1 MAFSTPFERLPV
13 EIIISI
19 IGDLESPEA
28 LQSMIRADSHIL
40 RVFIGNRHL
49 ILRPL
54 RQDVYHQFPDKNLTQ
69 AAVVCRL
76 RQIESGVPPRTQTR
90 AHAEEMMR
98 PLLSQSPKSL
108 SVAQLSLGAISKLY
122 QLFCEAEIFTAGFS
136 RECWRLFQDW
146 VSRENDD
153 YDDDHVPQKP
163 SSIRLPLSL
172 PLSKTECHEI
182 QKFYLLFDA
191 CRHTLNFTS
200 SLLQDYDLPGP
211 SSSRFRIPYRFIY
224 QDKLQCVRAFQ
235 TVFRFLFREYE
246 HLLNGI
252 HDRIA
257 CSTGLHRPGT
267 NNTPWLRQRQEFLD
281 RSPRDHVQFIA
292 YLCSQG
298 YYLLL
303 RSQDMDSI
311 TREERILSLYMRF
324 SQFKENIPT
333 CQLVESAHVEFAL
346 NKLCHGTDLHREF
359 WASGSVIWDT
369 ERLSK
374 HDEDAFSLV
383 QEYSDVLSGFPSY
396 NGSSEDEFE
405 DESD

>member
-28 LQSMIRADSHIL
+28 LQAMIRADSHIL

-54 RQDVYHQFPDKNLTQ
+54 RQDVYHQFPDKNFTQ
-69 AAVVCRL
+69 AAISCRL

-98 PLLSQSPKSL
+98 PLLSQSPKPL
-108 SVAQLSLGAISKLY
+108 SVAHLSLGAISKLY
-122 QLFCEAEIFTAGFS
+122 ELFREAEIFTAGFS
-136 RECWRLFQDW
+136 RECWQMFQDW

-153 YDDDHVPQKP
+153 YDEDHVPQKL

-172 PLSKTECHEI
+172 PLSKTECYEI
-182 QKFYLLFDA
+182 QRFYSLFDVY
-191 CRHTLNFTS
+191 RHTLNFTTS
-200 SLLQDYDLPGP
+200 FLQDYDLPEP
-211 SSSRFRIPYRFIY
+211 SSSKFHILYRFIY
-224 QDKLQCVRAFQ
+224 QDKLLCVRAFQ
-235 TVFRFLFREYE
+235 TVLRFVFREYE

-257 CSTGLHRPGT
+257 CCTHLHRPGT
-267 NNTPWLRQRQEFLD
+267 SDTPWLRQRQEFLD

-298 YYLLL
+298 YYVLL

-324 SQFKENIPT
+324 SQFKENILT
-333 CQLVESAHVEFAL
+333 CPLVISAHLEFAL

-359 WASGSVIWDT
+359 WASGSVI
-369 ERLSK
+369 
-374 HDEDAFSLV
+374 
-383 QEYSDVLSGFPSY
+383 
-396 NGSSEDEFE
+396 
-405 DESD
+405 